1 MKPGWTIAV
10 VCAGVLCYL
19 TTPAL
24 AASITGSEVIERMQ
38 KSFAKSRTFS
48 ARFEKQLYWA
58 VLDKNLS
65 RSGEIHTRKPSEF
78 RLEVDDGYVAIGDG
92 DAVWVYTP
100 ENEQVIV
107 SSYNRDLP
115 TPWEILVEHSEQ
127 FRPVAVT
134 EVELEGRPCYAVV
147 MALKSDHSTT
157 GDRVEGMTVWIDKKR
172 WHLLMVEQTEAN
184 ENVTTY
190 VLSRHRVNDKI
201 DDDFFVFSP
210 PSGVEVIDRR
220 DPEPAAALEAQ

>member
-10 VCAGVLCYL
+10 VCTGVLCL
-19 TTPAL
+19 TTPAFP
-24 AASITGSEVIERMQ
+24 ASITGSEVIERMQ
-38 KSFAKSRTFS
+38 KSFEKSKTFS
-48 ARFEKQLYWA
+48 AAFEKQLYWA
-58 VLDKNLS
+58 VLDKNVS
-65 RSGEIHTRKPSEF
+65 RSGRIHTRKPSEF
-78 RLEVDDGYVAIGDG
+78 RLEIDDYVVVGDG
-92 DAVWVYTP
+92 DAVWTYAP

-147 MALKSDHSTT
+147 MASKSVHSTT

-201 DDDFFVFSP
+201 DDDLFFFNP

-220 DPEPAAALEAQ
+220 APDPAVTLEAQ

>member
-1 MKPGWTIAV
+1 MKPGWIALI
-10 VCAGVLCYL
+10 CAAAFCYG

-38 KSFAKSRTFS
+38 KSFAKSKTFS

-58 VLDKNLS
+58 ALDKNVS

-78 RLEVDDGYVAIGDG
+78 RLEIDDYVVVGDG
-92 DAVWVYTP
+92 DAVWSYAP

-107 SSYNRDLP
+107 SSYDRDLP

-134 EVELEGRPCYAVV
+134 EVELEGRSCYAVV
-147 MALKSDHSTT
+147 MASKSDRSTT

-172 WHLLMVEQTEAN
+172 WYLLMVEQTEAN

-190 VLSRHRVNDKI
+190 VLSRHRVNDKV
-201 DDDFFVFSP
+201 DDDLFVFSP

-220 DPEPAAALEAQ
+220 DPEPTATLDAQ

>member
-1 MKPGWTIAV
+1 MKTGRTIAV
-10 VCAGVLCYL
+10 VCAGVLCL

-38 KSFAKSRTFS
+38 KSFEKMKTFS
-48 ARFEKQLYWA
+48 VEFEKQLYWA
-58 VLDKNLS
+58 VLDKNVS
-65 RSGEIHTRKPSEF
+65 RSGKIHTRKPGEF
-78 RLEVDDGYVAIGDG
+78 RLEIDEYIVVGDG
-92 DAVWVYTP
+92 VAVWAYAP

-134 EVELEGRPCYAVV
+134 EVELEGRPCYSVV
-147 MALKSDHSTT
+147 MASKSNHSAT
-157 GDRVEGMTVWIDKKR
+157 GGQVEGMTVWIDKKR

-190 VLSRHRVNDKI
+190 VLSRHRANDKI
-201 DDDFFVFSP
+201 DDDLFVFSP

-220 DPEPAAALEAQ
+220 DPEPTATLEVQ